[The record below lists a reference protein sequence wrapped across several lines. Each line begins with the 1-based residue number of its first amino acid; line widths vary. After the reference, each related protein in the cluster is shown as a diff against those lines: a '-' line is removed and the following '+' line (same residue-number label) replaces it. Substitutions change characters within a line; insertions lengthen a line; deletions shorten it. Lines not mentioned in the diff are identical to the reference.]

1 MIKSQIHR
9 PKKVVRFQSP
19 LPKDAKSLAL
29 HLLLEDGSEGS
40 EALEFEYVASVVQWI
55 EEIGEDRLSARIS
68 SLKEDCK
75 YGTRNWIEFSREW
88 KICVARELKYMYES
102 DLNPITF
109 GKFEFC
115 DPERYKNLERMPA

>member
-1 MIKSQIHR
+1 MIKSQLKR
-9 PKKVVRFQSP
+9 PTKVVRFQSP

-29 HLLLEDGSEGS
+29 HLLLVDGADGSK
-40 EALEFEYVASVVQWI
+40 ALDFEYVASVVQWI
-55 EEIGEDRLSARIS
+55 EEKGEDCLSSRIN

-75 YGTRNWIEFSREW
+75 YGTDNWIEFSREW
-88 KICVARELKYMYES
+88 KFLVASELKDWHDS

-115 DPERYKNLERMPA
+115 DPEQYKNLERMPA